1 MKVLLVALVA
11 LVAAVVAGHYV
22 AEDPGFVVIGYG
34 GKVIRTTFAF
44 FLVLGLVGFLAGH
57 GLINL
62 LARLGRMR
70 TRWRHWTDDH
80 RRRRAHSSLA
90 DGLLAMAA
98 GDFARA
104 EKLFRGGVDDDS
116 QPEAHFL
123 AAAAAAQAAGAPARR
138 DNYLS
143 LAASAR
149 PEIRNAFHLQRAVWL
164 LDNGQVSEARP
175 LIERLAVAEPH
186 HPEVLRLR
194 MELAR
199 TSFDHEGLM
208 ALVPALRRDRVI
220 NHDAINALE
229 RETAVALLSRADL
242 TLEALDERWRSLA
255 KNLHADPDVLS
266 AYVRGLCRHH
276 ADDRAEALVRK
287 RIERQ
292 WDTALAAL
300 YGEIACEPPAKQ
312 LRKLEAWSVTRGDD
326 PGLRLAR
333 VRQAIRAGL
342 WGQAR
347 EQLEHLVQRA
357 PSPLLLELG
366 AEIAEGMGDEA
377 TAARQRKAGLDLAL
391 GRGPVGHVALPAPA
405 TSDDDH

>member
-1 MKVLLVALVA
+1 MKILLVALVA

-34 GKVIRTTFAF
+34 GKVVRTTFAF
-44 FLVLGLVGFLAGH
+44 FLVLGLVGFLAAH

-104 EKLFRGGVDDDS
+104 EKLFRGGVEDDS

-138 DNYLS
+138 DNYLA

-149 PEIRNAFHLQRAVWL
+149 PDARNAFHLQRAGWL

-175 LIERLAVAEPH
+175 LIERLAAAEPH
-186 HPEVLRLR
+186 NPEVLRLR

-199 TSFDHEGLM
+199 TTFDHEALM

-242 TLEALDERWRSLA
+242 GREALDARWNALA
-255 KNLHADPDVLS
+255 KNLRAHAEVLS

-276 ADDRAEALVRK
+276 ADDRAEELVRK

-312 LRKLEAWSVTRGDD
+312 LRKLEAWSVTRPDD

-347 EQLEHLVQRA
+347 EQLDHLLLRA
-357 PSPLLLELG
+357 PSPLLLELK
-366 AEIAEGMGDEA
+366 AEVAEGMGDEA
-377 TAARQRKAGLDLAL
+377 NAARHRKAGLDLAL
-391 GRGPVGHVALPAPA
+391 GRVAAHVALPAPPA
-405 TSDDDH
+405 AGAND